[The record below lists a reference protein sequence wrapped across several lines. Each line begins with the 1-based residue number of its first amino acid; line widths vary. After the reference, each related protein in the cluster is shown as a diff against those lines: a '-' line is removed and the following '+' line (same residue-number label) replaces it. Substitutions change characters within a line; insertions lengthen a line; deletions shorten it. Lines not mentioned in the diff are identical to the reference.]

1 MKTYIIDALNVINIS
16 PTLKPIL
23 NSSKDNAVSAFCS
36 ELSIYLQKYPSYK
49 FIVVVDGNLQPINK
63 YNRNITLVESQN
75 NTADNKIKEIFSN
88 MPNKSNINIV
98 SSDNEVYNYA
108 RMNAAGAITSIDF
121 IQQISQKH
129 SSKSP
134 TTKSSS
140 SKGKQDKPNSPS
152 KKDVNFFKEL
162 FSNDDFHIDY

>member
-16 PTLKPIL
+16 STLRPLL
-23 NSSKDNAVSAFCS
+23 NNSKDIAVSAFCS
-36 ELSIYLQKYPSYK
+36 ELSIYLQKFPSYK

-63 YNRNITLVESQN
+63 YNRNITIVESQN

-88 MPNKSNINIV
+88 LPNKSNIDIV
-98 SSDNEVYNYA
+98 SSDTEVYNFA

-121 IQQISQKH
+121 IQQISSKQ
-129 SSKSP
+129 SSNPSANKSNI
-134 TTKSSS
+134 
-140 SKGKQDKPNSPS
+140 SKGKQDKPSSPS

-162 FSNDDFHIDY
+162 FKSDDFDMDY